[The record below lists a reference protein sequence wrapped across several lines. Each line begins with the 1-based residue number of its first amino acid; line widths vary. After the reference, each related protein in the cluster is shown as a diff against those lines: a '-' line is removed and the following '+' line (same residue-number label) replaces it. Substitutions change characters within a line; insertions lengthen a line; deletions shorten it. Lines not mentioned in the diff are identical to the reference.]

1 MACKGVAGFGFRPS
15 GMRKNQSDPV
25 YQVVKNDGVLLI
37 CVIIIIIEIIE
48 MNIIKVALSHFCCRT
63 TVQSDSVS
71 VARQVT
77 VRRW

>member
-37 CVIIIIIEIIE
+37 CVIMLLEILMHSMCI
-48 MNIIKVALSHFCCRT
+48 
-63 TVQSDSVS
+63 
-71 VARQVT
+71 
-77 VRRW
+77 

>member
-37 CVIIIIIEIIE
+37 CVIMLLEIL
-48 MNIIKVALSHFCCRT
+48 MHS
-63 TVQSDSVS
+63 SSVPM
-71 VARQVT
+71 T
-77 VRRW
+77 LLG